1 MTYLNH
7 LLIPI
12 LVIMGMALTKEM
24 PASCAEKMFPLTVGG
39 NGDDVI

>member
-1 MTYLNH
+1 MTYLKY

-12 LVIMGMALTKEM
+12 LIGMVLTKEM

-39 NGDDVI
+39 TGDDVI